1 MHRNAKYANKKS
13 QLSPLHFPNENEMLR
28 THAYGVNQFGPLV
41 GILVA
46 MVLFCVGVG
55 LAGHGTEDDVV
66 TVTAEQVKGFL
77 DAREKL
83 VLIDLRPLAEFQKTR
98 LPGARSVPMKDLEK
112 RFREIPQSGRVVL
125 YCDCPQNQIIEQA
138 YQVLKDYGY
147 RNTAV
152 LADPFQDWLR
162 RKYPV
167 ESGAKK

>member
-1 MHRNAKYANKKS
+1 MIGRLIRSAVA
-13 QLSPLHFPNENEMLR
+13 ELR
-28 THAYGVNQFGPLV
+28 PLV
-41 GILVA
+41 G
-46 MVLFCVGVG
+46 MVTALLLIWPGII

-77 DAREKL
+77 DAREKM
-83 VLIDLRPLAEFQKTR
+83 VLIDLRPAIEFQKAR
-98 LPGARSVPMKDLEK
+98 LPGARSVPMKELEQ

-125 YCDCPQNQIIEQA
+125 YCDCSQNQIIEQA

-162 RKYPV
+162 RKFPL
-167 ESGAKK
+167 ESSAKK

>member
-1 MHRNAKYANKKS
+1 MIGRLIRSAVAE
-13 QLSPLHFPNENEMLR
+13 LTL
-28 THAYGVNQFGPLV
+28 LV
-41 GILVA
+41 G
-46 MVLFCVGVG
+46 MVTALLLTWPGII

-77 DAREKL
+77 DAREKI
-83 VLIDLRPLAEFQKTR
+83 VLIDLRPAVDFQKSR
-98 LPGARSVPMKDLEK
+98 MPGARSVPMKELEK
-112 RFREIPQSGRVVL
+112 RFREIPQSSRVVL

-152 LADPFQDWLR
+152 LADPYQDWVR

-167 ESGAKK
+167 EVGAKK

>member
-1 MHRNAKYANKKS
+1 MIGRLIRSAVAELK
-13 QLSPLHFPNENEMLR
+13 
-28 THAYGVNQFGPLV
+28 PLV
-41 GILVA
+41 G
-46 MVLFCVGVG
+46 MVTALLLTWPGII

-77 DAREKL
+77 DAREKM
-83 VLIDLRPLAEFQKTR
+83 VLIDLRPAIEFQKAR
-98 LPGARSVPMKDLEK
+98 LPGARSVPMKELEQ

-125 YCDCPQNQIIEQA
+125 YCDCSQNQIIEQA

-162 RKYPV
+162 RKFPL
-167 ESGAKK
+167 ESSAKK

>member
-1 MHRNAKYANKKS
+1 VLLIWA
-13 QLSPLHFPNENEMLR
+13 
-28 THAYGVNQFGPLV
+28 GV
-41 GILVA
+41 GI
-46 MVLFCVGVG
+46 
-55 LAGHGTEDDVV
+55 AGHGTEDDVV

-77 DAREKL
+77 DAREKM
-83 VLIDLRPLAEFQKTR
+83 VLIDLRPAVEFQKSR
-98 LPGARSVPMKDLEK
+98 LPGARSVPMKELEK

-125 YCDCPQNQIIEQA
+125 YCDCSQNQIIEQA

-152 LADPFQDWLR
+152 LADPYQDWLR

>member
-1 MHRNAKYANKKS
+1 MIGRLIRSAVAE
-13 QLSPLHFPNENEMLR
+13 LTL
-28 THAYGVNQFGPLV
+28 LV
-41 GILVA
+41 G
-46 MVLFCVGVG
+46 MVTALLLTWPGII

-77 DAREKL
+77 DAKEKM
-83 VLIDLRPLAEFQKTR
+83 VLIDLRPAIEFQKAR

-112 RFREIPQSGRVVL
+112 RYREIPQSGRVVL
-125 YCDCPQNQIIEQA
+125 YCDCSQNQIIEQA

-162 RKYPV
+162 RKFPL
-167 ESGAKK
+167 ESSAKK

>member
-1 MHRNAKYANKKS
+1 MIGRLIRAAVAD
-13 QLSPLHFPNENEMLR
+13 LR
-28 THAYGVNQFGPLV
+28 PLV
-41 GILVA
+41 G
-46 MVLFCVGVG
+46 MVTALMLTWPGMI

-77 DAREKL
+77 DAREKM
-83 VLIDLRPLAEFQKTR
+83 VLIDLRPAVEFQKSR
-98 LPGARSVPMKDLEK
+98 LPGARSVPMKELEK

-125 YCDCPQNQIIEQA
+125 YCDCSQNQIIEQA

-152 LADPFQDWLR
+152 LADPYQDWIR